1 MTTQKQLLANV
12 QNALKS
18 TGPKSLPGKTKA
30 SQNSHKH
37 GLFSKNLLLQT
48 EKRAELEKL
57 REGIYLFLA
66 PIGVVEEL
74 LAEKIIN
81 ATWRLR
87 RVTQIESDLFESE
100 DSYGPPTS
108 FAEFFKGT
116 DGECLRTLSR
126 YETTLERSLYKALHE
141 LQRLQAMRL
150 GQPVLA
156 PISLEINGL

>member
-12 QNALKS
+12 QNALQS
-18 TGPKSLPGKTKA
+18 TGPKTLPGKTKA
-30 SQNSHKH
+30 SQNSLKH
-37 GLFSKNLLLQT
+37 GLFSKNLLLHT
-48 EKRAELEKL
+48 EKRTELEKL
-57 REGIYLFLA
+57 REGLYLFLA
-66 PIGVVEEL
+66 PTGAVEEL
-74 LAEKIIN
+74 LVEKIIN

-87 RVTQIESDLFESE
+87 RVTQIESDFFESE
-100 DSYGPPTS
+100 DNYGPTS
-108 FAEFFKGT
+108 FAELFKGT

-126 YETTLERSLYKALHE
+126 YETALERSLYKALHE